1 MERFR
6 QNISL
11 PYVQSRLSYTSSAG
25 INGSGGA
32 GRGILAIAGRGRSS
46 SLGNPVSVPLVRP
59 SGHGLTTCA
68 GRPGQLSQAG
78 RLNTP
83 VYRRRIRNQAAT
95 STGKKFTK
103 SVILVNYGEKEVPR
117 GKRRQTLQKAG
128 AIIDLVDFYTDW
140 SEEKV
145 REVIESALRGILDSS
160 QPQPRLVQDFGSLNN
175 LYM

>member
-1 MERFR
+1 M
-6 QNISL
+6 
-11 PYVQSRLSYTSSAG
+11 
-25 INGSGGA
+25 
-32 GRGILAIAGRGRSS
+32 
-46 SLGNPVSVPLVRP
+46 
-59 SGHGLTTCA
+59 
-68 GRPGQLSQAG
+68 
-78 RLNTP
+78 
-83 VYRRRIRNQAAT
+83 
-95 STGKKFTK
+95 
-103 SVILVNYGEKEVPR
+103 PR